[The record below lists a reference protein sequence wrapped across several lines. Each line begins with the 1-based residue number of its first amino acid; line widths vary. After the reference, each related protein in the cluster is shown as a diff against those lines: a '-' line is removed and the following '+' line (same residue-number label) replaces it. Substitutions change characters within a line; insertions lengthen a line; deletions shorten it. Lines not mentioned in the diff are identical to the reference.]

1 MASLSPFE
9 RLGLPLRYDLSTA
22 EIEKAYRELQRA
34 LHPDKFAYAPAS
46 ERRAALSAAIEVNEA
61 YRVLKDEL
69 SRADALLKALGAETG
84 DAKAPADPAFLME
97 VMELREELSE
107 ARSKKNANVVEALAS
122 RIEAER
128 DGVLAKVSKAFGALV
143 AGDSSEVSQLAP
155 LLGRLRYYRRFL
167 DEVADIRDELEG

>member
-1 MASLSPFE
+1 MASPSPFE
-9 RLGLPLRYDLSTA
+9 RLGLPLRYDLSTS

-34 LHPDKFAYAPAS
+34 LHPDKFAQAPAS

-69 SRADALLKALGAETG
+69 SRADALLKALGTETG

-97 VMELREELSE
+97 VMELREELSD
-107 ARSKKNANVVEALAS
+107 ARAKKNANVVEALAS

-128 DGVLAKVSKAFGALV
+128 AGVLAAVSEAFGALV
-143 AGDSSEVSQLAP
+143 AGDSSEASSLAP

>member
-1 MASLSPFE
+1 VASPSPFE
-9 RLGLPLRYDLSTA
+9 RLGLPLRYDLSTN

-34 LHPDKFAYAPAS
+34 LHPDKFAQAPAS

-69 SRADALLKALGAETG
+69 SRATALLKALGAETG

-107 ARSKKNANVVEALAS
+107 ARTKKNTPVVEALAS

-128 DGVLAKVSKAFGALV
+128 ADVSGALSSAFARLV
-143 AGDSSEVSQLAP
+143 AGESSEAERITP

-167 DEVADIRDELEG
+167 DEVADTRDELEG